1 MLPALDT
8 NASAYAN
15 LTRRLQGPYASG
27 GAYRAG
33 RRRSSSGA
41 RAEDASLRTG
51 PAACPRD
58 GCGGHLTEA
67 STVIPFRPR

>member
-8 NASAYAN
+8 NAYAYAN
-15 LTRRLQGPYASG
+15 LTRRLQGAYASG

-33 RRRSSSGA
+33 RRSSSGA
-41 RAEDASLRTG
+41 RGEDLSLRSG
-51 PAACPRD
+51 PPACPRD